1 MLDYGKVTD
10 TIYKRSVK
18 KVIERNVPGAGDD
31 RIGGRDILYFAA
43 DSDKAMLT
51 ASATLTGNQLAAA
64 GAVHLAVN
72 RLAAA
77 GAYALAVN
85 ITSVQADA
93 AAVPGLTETV
103 ITATAIGE
111 VGGLFE
117 PEKAEADQDIIMAG
131 YAGGYGA
138 AKLAFDGQAELER
151 HFNPVFLSPVMEADY
166 TGDAISA
173 VSAVKAA
180 AAAGVRSMYACGEG
194 GVYTAV
200 WELAE
205 NAGLGAR
212 IQLKEVPL
220 RQETVEI
227 CDYFNISP
235 YQLMSAGAV
244 LLTATHGQKVLAELA
259 AAGIPAV
266 IIGHLTD
273 DNDRV
278 VLNDEEMRFLEPF
291 RYESLNQARSE
302 S

>member
-10 TIYKRSVK
+10 TIYKRSVR
-18 KVIERNVPGAGDD
+18 KVIERNVPGAGDN

-51 ASATLTGNQLAAA
+51 AFATLTGNQLAAA

-85 ITSVQADA
+85 IQLIVSAELPEKSIKALMGSVSESCGKLHITSVQADV

-111 VGGLFE
+111 AGGLFE

-131 YAGGYGA
+131 YAGDYGA
-138 AKLAFDGQAELER
+138 AKLAFAGQAELER

-166 TGDAISA
+166 TGDTISA

-205 NAGLGAR
+205 NAGLR
-212 IQLKEVPL
+212 LV
-220 RQETVEI
+220 
-227 CDYFNISP
+227 FS
-235 YQLMSAGAV
+235 
-244 LLTATHGQKVLAELA
+244 
-259 AAGIPAV
+259 
-266 IIGHLTD
+266 
-273 DNDRV
+273 
-278 VLNDEEMRFLEPF
+278 
-291 RYESLNQARSE
+291 
-302 S
+302 

>member
-10 TIYKRSVK
+10 TIYKRSVR

-85 ITSVQADA
+85 IQLIVSAELPEKSIKALMGSVSESCGKLHITSVQADV

-111 VGGLFE
+111 AGGLFE

-131 YAGGYGA
+131 YAGDYGA
-138 AKLAFDGQAELER
+138 AKLAFAGQAELER

-166 TGDAISA
+166 TGDTISA

-220 RQETVEI
+220 RQET
-227 CDYFNISP
+227 ISADVSRR
-235 YQLMSAGAV
+235 SASD
-244 LLTATHGQKVLAELA
+244 
-259 AAGIPAV
+259 
-266 IIGHLTD
+266 GH
-273 DNDRV
+273 
-278 VLNDEEMRFLEPF
+278 
-291 RYESLNQARSE
+291 AWSE
-302 S
+302 SIGGAGCRGHPGCYHRTSD

>member
-10 TIYKRSVK
+10 TIYKRSVR

-51 ASATLTGNQLAAA
+51 AFATLTGNQLAAA

-85 ITSVQADA
+85 IQLIVSAELPEKSIKALMGSVSESCGKLHITSVQADV

-111 VGGLFE
+111 AGGLFE

-131 YAGGYGA
+131 YAGDYGA
-138 AKLAFDGQAELER
+138 AKLAFAGQAELER

-166 TGDAISA
+166 TGDTI
-173 VSAVKAA
+173 
-180 AAAGVRSMYACGEG
+180 R
-194 GVYTAV
+194 
-200 WELAE
+200 L
-205 NAGLGAR
+205 
-212 IQLKEVPL
+212 
-220 RQETVEI
+220 
-227 CDYFNISP
+227 
-235 YQLMSAGAV
+235 YQLSKRQRTGWKYVCLRRRRCLYSCMG
-244 LLTATHGQKVLAELA
+244 TGGEC
-259 AAGIPAV
+259 
-266 IIGHLTD
+266 
-273 DNDRV
+273 R
-278 VLNDEEMRFLEPF
+278 
-291 RYESLNQARSE
+291 ARSSYSAE
-302 S
+302 GSTAQAGDSGDL